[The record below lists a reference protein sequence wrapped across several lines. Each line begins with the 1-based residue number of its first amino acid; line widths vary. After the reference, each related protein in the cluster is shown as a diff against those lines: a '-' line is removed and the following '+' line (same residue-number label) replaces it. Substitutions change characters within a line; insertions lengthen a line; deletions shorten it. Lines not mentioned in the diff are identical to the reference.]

1 MPEVQLSEIKKCQ
14 TNDAKI
20 IGDIFQRLH
29 PSLISLCYRY
39 LGNTSDAEDV
49 VMVSWMKVIQKL
61 NSFQYEHPLSFYAWL
76 KRICINECLNLLRSR
91 NNFNLVAIHQL
102 HESDEPHEEDFS
114 HIDTKTLLNIIAQL
128 PIGYRTVFNL
138 FAIEGHSHAEI
149 GLMLNISE
157 STSKS
162 QYRKA
167 RINLIQ
173 TLKKL
178 QIEPRQNEK

>member
-1 MPEVQLSEIKKCQ
+1 MREVQLSEIKKCQ
-14 TNDAKI
+14 NNDAKI
-20 IGDIFQRLH
+20 SGDIFQRLH
-29 PSLISLCYRY
+29 PSLVSLCYRY
-39 LGNTSDAEDV
+39 LGKSDDAEDV

-102 HESDEPHEEDFS
+102 HESEEPHEEDFS

-149 GLMLNISE
+149 ASMLQITE

-162 QYRKA
+162 QFRKA
-167 RINLIQ
+167 RLSLMQYINQL
-173 TLKKL
+173 
-178 QIEPRQNEK
+178 NEERKSNER